1 VDYAARID
9 ARIQQ
14 RIPEDPPE
22 SEAQRAELIQDTE
35 VELQI
40 LGNRD
45 DPRAFEYADGTV
57 RRILGE
63 ADIVLD

>member
-1 VDYAARID
+1 LQKILPKVRP
-9 ARIQQ
+9 R
-14 RIPEDPPE
+14 E
-22 SEAQRAELIQDTE
+22 RAELIQDTE